1 MRHTIGGTW
10 LLGLMIVFIMLFV
23 GFIVLTINY
32 SRTVKI
38 KNEMIDMIEKYEGL
52 NNSSIELVNNY
63 LRYTGYDATGVCLTD
78 EEDQKGVYG
87 SLDLDGTMLEATVF
101 NNWFYGTSIESLQED
116 KVNIGIF
123 NPAGIRCL
131 LEDSRLKIVPIWI
144 ISKDKDRLLR
154 SLLREENPNCE
165 EIVRRFIVDKEEFS
179 DIDFSYSS
187 IINNQDNMDE
197 TLTNIGYILENIDQN
212 D

>member
-1 MRHTIGGTW
+1 MNKIIIVALFGQSAAGKDTIQNW
-10 LLGLMIVFIMLFV
+10 IVSNIPNTNKIVSCTTRPKRDCEKNGEDYFFITEEEF
-23 GFIVLTINY
+23 GKKVL
-32 SRTVKI
+32 
-38 KNEMIDMIEKYEGL
+38 
-52 NNSSIELVNNY
+52 
-63 LRYTGYDATGVCLTD
+63 D
-78 EEDQKGVYG
+78 E
-87 SLDLDGTMLEATVF
+87 TMLEATVF

-154 SLLREENPNCE
+154 SLLREENPDCE
-165 EIVRRFIVDKEEFS
+165 EIIRRFIVDKEEFS

-187 IINNQDNMDE
+187 IINNQDNIDE
-197 TLTNIGYILENIDQN
+197 TLTNISYILENIDQN